1 MLLWVTVIKLM
12 NKKIKLIALDLD
24 DTTLRSDAS
33 LAPETAEAIA
43 LAQSKNIEVV
53 IASGRAFKSLPKAVL
68 AIDGLRYAISSNGAA
83 IENIADGTRLMSFT
97 LKPQSVQEILDVF
110 AGERFE
116 AFIDGQPYCDVDYH
130 ADPLRFGCSIAYV
143 DYVRTT
149 RLPVDDMPA
158 FIKENIERLDSID
171 VLCQTVRHKNEL
183 WDRAKRLQGVYVTSS
198 SPRLIEI
205 SDSRAGKGAALKRL
219 AQMLSV
225 APEHI
230 AAFGNGDNDV
240 DMLSFAGLGIAVA
253 NASEKCLAAAD
264 CICPEN
270 DENGVAQT
278 IEKLLTSH

>member
-116 AFIDGQPYCDVDYH
+116 AFIDGQ
-130 ADPLRFGCSIAYV
+130 L
-143 DYVRTT
+143 
-149 RLPVDDMPA
+149 
-158 FIKENIERLDSID
+158 
-171 VLCQTVRHKNEL
+171 
-183 WDRAKRLQGVYVTSS
+183 
-198 SPRLIEI
+198 
-205 SDSRAGKGAALKRL
+205 
-219 AQMLSV
+219 
-225 APEHI
+225 
-230 AAFGNGDNDV
+230 
-240 DMLSFAGLGIAVA
+240 
-253 NASEKCLAAAD
+253 
-264 CICPEN
+264 
-270 DENGVAQT
+270 
-278 IEKLLTSH
+278 